1 VVGAR
6 REMQLPY
13 CGLQDLLATRR
24 ELAELDYL
32 TRQHVRVAGGVGVRE
47 SGHLSFTA
55 IFDTAVN
62 QVLCFMRIRS
72 VAPFDRNKGSEKCGS
87 SRRLC

>member
-1 VVGAR
+1 
-6 REMQLPY
+6 
-13 CGLQDLLATRR
+13 
-24 ELAELDYL
+24 
-32 TRQHVRVAGGVGVRE
+32 VGVRE